1 MESLLQTLFK
11 WSQEEPM
18 APMQAFKKDGQWEKI
33 STQECV
39 NRVELLAHFLNKIGL
54 EAGDV
59 GVIYSY
65 NCSEWVQMDLALML
79 IGASSAGVYTNSS
92 IRTIHHIIQ
101 HSEAKLLVVDNYD
114 SYRHL
119 VGSKTLSQ
127 ISSTI
132 KKVVV
137 LLEPAN
143 NLVDWPDDVI
153 SFSQALEIGRTD
165 DVNQSKTYEERLNE
179 INRQNRAMLI
189 YTSGTTGNS
198 KAVCL
203 THENL
208 AFASECYAQSWH
220 APQTGRLFSFLPL
233 AHVAERITNLGIGI
247 GNRYTVYFCSNPASI
262 AAEMREV
269 EPTIALAVP
278 RLWDKFREGVE
289 KRISRLPPKQ
299 QTQISWA
306 MKIGADY
313 WNQKINSRFISPWLK
328 MRYVLADYLVLKK
341 FRQQLG
347 LGRSL
352 RVVSGAAALS
362 RATLEWYRGIGV
374 VIIEAYALSESSGV
388 LTCGKP
394 NQETIGTVGF
404 PYRGVEVRLASDG
417 EIETR
422 GKHVFQGYYKDSI
435 ATDEMIQ
442 DGWLRTGD
450 IGQKDSNG
458 CIKIL
463 GRKREIIKTAEGKM
477 VSPLYLE
484 AQLENHP
491 WIDQAIVIGNE
502 KPYLTALLTL
512 SEEGKMVKLSGS
524 ASDWREEIQQH
535 IDQLNF
541 ELASHERIKQ
551 FQILTHHFSID
562 RDESTAT
569 LKVKRK
575 VVETN
580 YREQISSMYH

>member
-1 MESLLQTLFK
+1 MESLLQKLLK
-11 WSQEEPM
+11 WSQAEPT
-18 APMQAFKKDGQWEKI
+18 ASMQAFKRDNHWHKI

-39 NRVELLAHFLNKIGL
+39 SRVENLANFLCQMGIKK
-54 EAGDV
+54 GDI

-65 NCSEWVQMDLALML
+65 NCPEWVQMDLALML
-79 IGASSAGVYTNSS
+79 VGASSAGVYTNSS
-92 IRTIHHIIQ
+92 IRTIHHILN
-101 HSEAKLLVVDNYD
+101 HSEAKLLVVETYE
-114 SYRHL
+114 SYLRL
-119 VGSKTLSQ
+119 YGAQPLSEISPTL
-127 ISSTI
+127 
-132 KKVVV
+132 KKIVV
-137 LLEPAN
+137 LQGSTESENTKAS
-143 NLVDWPDDVI
+143 WPEHVI
-153 SFSQALEIGRTD
+153 SFSKALEMG
-165 DVNQSKTYEERLNE
+165 KTQEAHANKSFEERLRE
-179 INRQNRAMLI
+179 INRQDRAILI

-198 KAVCL
+198 KGVCL

-208 AFASECYAQSWH
+208 AFASDCYAQSWE
-220 APQTGRLFSFLPL
+220 APKVGSLFSFLPL

-247 GNRYTVYFCSNPASI
+247 ANRYTVYFCSDPLSI
-262 AAEMREV
+262 ASEMREV

-289 KRISRLPPKQ
+289 KRLSRLPQQQQKQ
-299 QTQISWA
+299 IKWA
-306 MKIGADY
+306 MKIGKEY
-313 WNQKINSRFISPWLK
+313 WNLKVNSCFISPWLK
-328 MRYVLADYLVLKK
+328 LQYALADHWVLKN

-362 RATLEWYRGIGV
+362 RPTLEWYRGIGV
-374 VIIEAYALSESSGV
+374 IIIEAYALSESSGV

-394 NQETIGTVGF
+394 NLETIGTVGI
-404 PYRGVEVRLASDG
+404 PYQGVEVRLASDG

-422 GKHVFQGYYKDSI
+422 GPHIFQGYYKDPT
-435 ATDEMIQ
+435 ATDEMIR
-442 DGWLRTGD
+442 DGWLLTGD
-450 IGQKDSNG
+450 IGQQDANG

-512 SEEGKMVKLSGS
+512 NEEGKTLKISPSEL
-524 ASDWREEIQQH
+524 RETIQQYM
-535 IDQLNF
+535 DQLNS

-551 FQILTHHFSID
+551 FRILTHHFSID
-562 RDESTAT
+562 RDESTVT
-569 LKVKRK
+569 MKIKRK
-575 VVETN
+575 VIETN
-580 YREQISSMYH
+580 YLDQISSMY